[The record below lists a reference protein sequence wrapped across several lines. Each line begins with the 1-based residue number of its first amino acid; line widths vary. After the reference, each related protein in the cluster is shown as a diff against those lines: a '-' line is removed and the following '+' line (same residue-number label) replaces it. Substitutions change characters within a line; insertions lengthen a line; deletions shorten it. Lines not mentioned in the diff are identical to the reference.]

1 MKTVRLPIF
10 EDGVETR
17 DYLEVDVTFW
27 ISPTRGI
34 RSNQARII
42 EYQEPEWEPPVQEP
56 LADWEKLLLN
66 SKIDESW
73 DDVLEKVL
81 DQHGVAKREV
91 LEKIA
96 PAEEW
101 KTIDTLPTKS
111 FEVNQR
117 GQVRIKTSKKIL
129 EPSLDL
135 DSKNYMTVNVK
146 INGLDFYINGPK
158 LAEQLWSRAV

>member
-10 EDGVETR
+10 EDGVETGEM
-17 DYLEVDVTFW
+17 LEVDITFW

-34 RSNQARII
+34 RSSQAR
-42 EYQEPEWEPPVQEP
+42 VLQEP
-56 LADWEKLLLN
+56 LADWERELLGGAYAEEN
-66 SKIDESW
+66 KAAVENE
-73 DDVLEKVL
+73 LEL
-81 DQHGVAKREV
+81 IETGGWGRG
-91 LEKIA
+91 
-96 PAEEW
+96 EEW
-101 KTIDTLPTKS
+101 KTIDTLPTKN

-117 GQVRIKTSKKIL
+117 GQVRIKANKKIL

-158 LAEQLWSRAV
+158 LAEQMWSRAV

>member
-1 MKTVRLPIF
+1 MKTVRLPIY
-10 EDGVETR
+10 EDGVETL

-42 EYQEPEWEPPVQEP
+42 EYQEP
-56 LADWEKLLLN
+56 DWN
-66 SKIDESW
+66 
-73 DDVLEKVL
+73 DVLEKVL
-81 DQHGVAKREV
+81 DQHGVAKREA

-96 PAEEW
+96 PPAEEW

-111 FEVNQR
+111 FEINQR
-117 GQVRIKTSKKIL
+117 GKIRIKATKKIL